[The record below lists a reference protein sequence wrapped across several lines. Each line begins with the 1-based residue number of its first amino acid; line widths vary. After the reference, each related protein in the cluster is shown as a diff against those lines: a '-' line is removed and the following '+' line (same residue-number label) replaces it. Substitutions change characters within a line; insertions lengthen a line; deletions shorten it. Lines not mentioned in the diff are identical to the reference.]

1 MQRRE
6 TKSNRTKYRKELIR
20 EASVESS
27 IQAGLEELRVV
38 KLKKLLLLAT
48 SLLVLVVVRILVRS
62 QSKSNEK
69 KMVMPS

>member
-1 MQRRE
+1 M
-6 TKSNRTKYRKELIR
+6 
-20 EASVESS
+20 ESS